1 MLLCDKCGIFSRPF
15 RGVNY
20 GFYYHLGCSEQNTN
34 IFSHQVSFIGVRMN
48 KSVTIRRV
56 SPAPG
61 NRQRCRPIEL
71 ATAKLKNK
79 RMAGSGRGHAQY

>member
-1 MLLCDKCGIFSRPF
+1 
-15 RGVNY
+15 
-20 GFYYHLGCSEQNTN
+20 
-34 IFSHQVSFIGVRMN
+34 MN

-79 RMAGSGRGHAQY
+79 RMAGSGRGHAQYEANPAP